1 MCKLFL
7 NLHIQKERRKH
18 GHQQIYLFTHFKVHT
33 LNKAYLL
40 LTLNVTLQLLKSPKQ
55 KAVSF
60 SKLNSFSIGM
70 TLSFG
75 SFLSWLAHFGP
86 KIALTL
92 EITFKNSN
100 RPFVFILG
108 RLRNSAGHTLF
119 FLFKSFGSSKSVLC
133 HFCHLACEFK
143 ATCLLRTDK
152 QQD

>member
-7 NLHIQKERRKH
+7 NLHIQKARRKH

-55 KAVSF
+55 KVVSF

-92 EITFKNSN
+92 EITFSSGFSYL
-100 RPFVFILG
+100 RRDSDLCPVLSRISLLSTPAFVKQSRG
-108 RLRNSAGHTLF
+108 
-119 FLFKSFGSSKSVLC
+119 
-133 HFCHLACEFK
+133 
-143 ATCLLRTDK
+143 TCNP
-152 QQD
+152 